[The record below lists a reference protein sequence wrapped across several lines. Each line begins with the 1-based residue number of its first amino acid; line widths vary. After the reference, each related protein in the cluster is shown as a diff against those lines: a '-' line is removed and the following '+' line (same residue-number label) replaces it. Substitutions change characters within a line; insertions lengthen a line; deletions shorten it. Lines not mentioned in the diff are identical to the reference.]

1 MRALDSLGTRR
12 PAEVLTLCGF
22 GDCGAIRAECADVT
36 RASERADAAYQ
47 TLHRAII
54 EQALEPGTKLR
65 EDQLGAHFGI
75 SRTLVRIAL
84 ARLVGEGLVERRHR
98 RSAMVARPTLKE
110 ARDAFGMRIVLER
123 EVIRLVIAGWRPEFG
138 AELEGRIREEE
149 VAARGNDPRVSIR
162 LAGEFHAAL
171 ARLTD
176 NALLERYLG
185 EVVSRCSVILAL
197 YGRPHSSEC
206 AVNEHREILVALR
219 RRDEAAASLLM
230 ERHLSSVAERARLSD
245 EPAAEPQLEA
255 ILSRYSAPIMAGSS
269 AVEFREVQS

>member
-1 MRALDSLGTRR
+1 MK
-12 PAEVLTLCGF
+12 
-22 GDCGAIRAECADVT
+22 

-98 RSAMVARPTLKE
+98 RSAIVARPTLKE
-110 ARDAFGMRIVLER
+110 ARDAFGMRVVLER

-138 AELEGRIREEE
+138 AELEGGIREEE

-162 LAGEFHAAL
+162 LAG
-171 ARLTD
+171 
-176 NALLERYLG
+176 
-185 EVVSRCSVILAL
+185 
-197 YGRPHSSEC
+197 
-206 AVNEHREILVALR
+206 
-219 RRDEAAASLLM
+219 
-230 ERHLSSVAERARLSD
+230 
-245 EPAAEPQLEA
+245 
-255 ILSRYSAPIMAGSS
+255 
-269 AVEFREVQS
+269 

>member
-1 MRALDSLGTRR
+1 
-12 PAEVLTLCGF
+12 
-22 GDCGAIRAECADVT
+22 
-36 RASERADAAYQ
+36 
-47 TLHRAII
+47 
-54 EQALEPGTKLR
+54 
-65 EDQLGAHFGI
+65 
-75 SRTLVRIAL
+75 
-84 ARLVGEGLVERRHR
+84 
-98 RSAMVARPTLKE
+98 MVARPTLKE

-149 VAARGNDPRVSIR
+149 VAARGNDPRLSIR
-162 LAGEFHAAL
+162 LAGEFHSAL

-219 RRDEAAASLLM
+219 KRDEAAASLLM

-255 ILSRYSAPIMAGSS
+255 ILSRYSAPIVARSS
-269 AVEFREVQS
+269 AVEFRKVQSRKGR

>member
-12 PAEVLTLCGF
+12 PAEVLILSGT
-22 GDCGAIRAECADVT
+22 AAPSERSADVT

-110 ARDAFGMRIVLER
+110 ARDAFGMRIVL
-123 EVIRLVIAGWRPEFG
+123 
-138 AELEGRIREEE
+138 
-149 VAARGNDPRVSIR
+149 
-162 LAGEFHAAL
+162 
-171 ARLTD
+171 
-176 NALLERYLG
+176 
-185 EVVSRCSVILAL
+185 
-197 YGRPHSSEC
+197 
-206 AVNEHREILVALR
+206 
-219 RRDEAAASLLM
+219 
-230 ERHLSSVAERARLSD
+230 
-245 EPAAEPQLEA
+245 
-255 ILSRYSAPIMAGSS
+255 
-269 AVEFREVQS
+269 

>member
-1 MRALDSLGTRR
+1 M
-12 PAEVLTLCGF
+12 
-22 GDCGAIRAECADVT
+22 
-36 RASERADAAYQ
+36 
-47 TLHRAII
+47 
-54 EQALEPGTKLR
+54 
-65 EDQLGAHFGI
+65 
-75 SRTLVRIAL
+75 RIAL

-98 RSAMVARPTLKE
+98 RSARVARPTLKE
-110 ARDAFGMRIVLER
+110 AREAFGMRVVLER
-123 EVIRLVIAGWRPEFG
+123 EAIRLVIAGWRSEFG

-149 VAARGNDPRVSIR
+149 VAARNNDPPSSIR

-206 AVNEHREILVALR
+206 AVNEHREILAALR
-219 RRDEAAASLLM
+219 RRDEEAASRLM

-245 EPAAEPQLEA
+245 GPDAGPSLEA
-255 ILSRYSAPIMAGSS
+255 ILSRYSAPTTARSS
-269 AVEFREVQS
+269 AVEFRKVQKAKGAINRTN

>member
-1 MRALDSLGTRR
+1 
-12 PAEVLTLCGF
+12 VK
-22 GDCGAIRAECADVT
+22 

-123 EVIRLVIAGWRPEFG
+123 EVIRLVIAGWRPECG

-149 VAARGNDPRVSIR
+149 VAARGNDPHVSIR

-176 NALLERYLG
+176 NTLLERHLG

-206 AVNEHREILVALR
+206 AVNEHHEILVALR

-269 AVEFREVQS
+269 AVEFRKVQSRKGR

>member
-1 MRALDSLGTRR
+1 
-12 PAEVLTLCGF
+12 
-22 GDCGAIRAECADVT
+22 
-36 RASERADAAYQ
+36 
-47 TLHRAII
+47 
-54 EQALEPGTKLR
+54 
-65 EDQLGAHFGI
+65 
-75 SRTLVRIAL
+75 
-84 ARLVGEGLVERRHR
+84 
-98 RSAMVARPTLKE
+98 MVARPTLKE

-138 AELEGRIREEE
+138 AELEGRIREE
-149 VAARGNDPRVSIR
+149 VAARGNDPRLSIR
-162 LAGEFHAAL
+162 LAGEFHSAL

-269 AVEFREVQS
+269 AVEFREVQSRKGR